1 MEVAYLCR
9 DLVLT
14 EAAFLGAAAVVVAK
28 VVQTCGPV
36 IGIVQN
42 VATYSLLRMPLAD
55 DVAAQNR
62 GREQTLAVAPEV
74 VVVVVVA
81 SRNLAQVIGI
91 VASVETFSLP
101 RMQLAGAAVLL
112 PQAPACLHT
121 DVADAGLMVA
131 AALVQQAVMADLHL
145 EAVVVSK

>member
-36 IGIVQN
+36 IGIVQS

-55 DVAAQNR
+55 DVVAQNR

-74 VVVVVVA
+74 VVVVA
-81 SRNLAQVIGI
+81 SRSLGQVIGI

-101 RMQLAGAAVLL
+101 KMQLAGAAVLL